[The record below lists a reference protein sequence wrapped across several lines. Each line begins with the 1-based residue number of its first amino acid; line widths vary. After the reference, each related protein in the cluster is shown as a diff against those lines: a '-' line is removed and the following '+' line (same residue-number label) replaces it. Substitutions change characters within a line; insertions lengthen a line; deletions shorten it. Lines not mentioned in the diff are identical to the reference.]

1 MSTFGEVK
9 TAIARRLIDED
20 NTAVSDVEIGEA
32 INEAI
37 KKWKVKRFWF
47 NTTDTDL
54 SILEDDTEISLP
66 DDFLVEIPNNAI
78 TITFSQQVYK
88 VSKYSPTR
96 FDATFIS
103 NSPGRPRIFTN
114 RDGVLEISPIAD
126 QDYSGKLYYLKD
138 YEPFD
143 TAGTQDDLTNDWLDE
158 GEMLIRSEALSQ
170 IHGELRQDEKME
182 QRYTNRVNVEYNE
195 LKTRTNKLLK
205 TGTLTIEQ

>member
-9 TAIARRLIDED
+9 TAIARRLFDED
-20 NTAVSDVEIGEA
+20 NVAVTDIEIGEA

-47 NTTDTDL
+47 NTTDADL
-54 SILEDDTEISLP
+54 SILEDDTQLTLP
-66 DDFLVEIPNNAI
+66 SDFLVEVPRNPV
-78 TITFSQQVYK
+78 TITFSQQTYQVK
-88 VSKYSPTR
+88 KYSPAR

-103 NSPGRPRIFTN
+103 NSPGRPRIFTS

-126 QDYSGKLYYLKD
+126 QDYTGKIYYLKD
-138 YEPFD
+138 YTPFETD
-143 TAGTQDDLTNDWLDE
+143 GTSDAATNDWLDD
-158 GEMLIRSEALSQ
+158 GEMLIRAEALAQ

-182 QRYTNRVNVEYNE
+182 ERYTKRVNTEYND
-195 LKTRTNKLLK
+195 LKIRTNKLLK

>member
-1 MSTFGEVK
+1 MSTLGEVK

-20 NTAVSDVEIGEA
+20 NTAVSEVEIREA

-47 NTTDTDL
+47 NSTDFDL
-54 SILEDDTEISLP
+54 SILEGDEQLTLP
-66 DDFLVEIPNNAI
+66 DDFLVEVPRNAV
-78 TITFSQQVYK
+78 TINFSNQVYK
-88 VSKYSPTR
+88 VDKYSPTR
-96 FDATFIS
+96 FDSSFIS

-114 RDGVLEISPIAD
+114 RDGMLEISPIAD
-126 QDYSGKLYYLKD
+126 QAYAGKLYYLKD
-138 YEPFD
+138 YTPFLTD
-143 TAGTQDDLTNDWLDE
+143 GTQDNLTNKFLDE

-182 QRYTNRVNVEYNE
+182 ERYTKRVMTEYNE